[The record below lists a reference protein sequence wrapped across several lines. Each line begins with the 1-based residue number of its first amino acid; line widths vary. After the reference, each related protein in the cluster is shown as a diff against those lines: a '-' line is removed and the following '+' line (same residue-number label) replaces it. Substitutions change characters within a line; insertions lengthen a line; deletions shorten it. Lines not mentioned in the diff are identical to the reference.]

1 MIRKAEL
8 GRTLRWTAAGLIF
21 CLVPGCRDGA
31 ADGAAKREMPPVVVQ
46 TSVVEAKEIP
56 RTISAVGDLESP
68 QNTQLAAEVSGRIV
82 SLDVSEGEEVEAG
95 HVLARLDD
103 QQARAAVSVA
113 EARFRNAQATI
124 RRLKTLGVEQLIAQ
138 QELDDAQAELDGAR
152 GELEQARTSLDKTI
166 IRAPF
171 SGVLG
176 LRQVSL
182 GAFVDAGEPIV
193 RVTQTQPLHLHFG
206 LPQQAFSELHL
217 GQKVRG
223 VVGHCGTR
231 FGGQVSAIDPYVD
244 PATRTVPV
252 QATVPN
258 IERNLLPGMATTI
271 KVELESI
278 PNALTVPESAV
289 VRQGT
294 ARFVYT
300 VDEDRTVVRRD
311 VTLGEYLRGEVQVT
325 SGLTEGATVVAAG
338 HQKLRP
344 GAKVETSPFTPT
356 ENPNLQLG
364 SLDARCDF

>member
-21 CLVPGCRDGA
+21 CLVPGCRNGA

-46 TSVVEAKEIP
+46 TTVVEAKEIP
-56 RTISAVGDLESP
+56 RTIAAVGGLESP
-68 QNTQLAAEVSGRIV
+68 QSTQLAAEVSGRIV
-82 SLDVSEGEEVEAG
+82 YLDISEGQEVEAG
-95 HVLARLDD
+95 HELARLDE
-103 QQARAAVSVA
+103 QQARASVSVA
-113 EARFRNAQATI
+113 EARFRNAQATV
-124 RRLKTLGVEQLIAQ
+124 RRLKTLGGAKLIAQ
-138 QELDDAQAELDGAR
+138 QELDDAQAELDAAQ
-152 GELEQARTSLDKTI
+152 GELEQARVALDKTT

-182 GAFVDAGEPIV
+182 GAFVDAGDPIV
-193 RVTQTQPLHLHFG
+193 RVTQIDPLHLRFS
-206 LPQQAFSELHL
+206 LPQQAFGELHL

-231 FGGQVSAIDPYVD
+231 FGGQVSAVDPYVD
-244 PATRTVPV
+244 PATRTLQV
-252 QATVPN
+252 QAQVPN
-258 IERNLLPGMATTI
+258 GGRKLLPGMATTL
-271 KVELESI
+271 KVELESV
-278 PNALTVPESAV
+278 PNALTVPESAI

-300 VDEDRTVVRRD
+300 VDEDRTVARHD
-311 VTLGEYLRGEVQVT
+311 VTLGEYLLGEVQVT
-325 SGLTEGATVVAAG
+325 SGLPQGATVVAAG